1 MPTGSPPS
9 GACSPPLTLS
19 FFPDVYEQ
27 RPCSRTVS
35 WSRLLERLQQF
46 PMQPGACDKRS
57 LPCWSPAS
65 FQEGQP
71 ATTEHVIA
79 LSCLVL
85 DIDEGADLDASWE
98 QVAPWTAALHTSWSH
113 RPEAPRFRLI
123 FPLAQPVSGDHWPE
137 SWRAAVEKLGLEV
150 DRKCVNANRR
160 YLLPARPSEDA
171 EVRFLARTTEQCL
184 DLEPLLQRPRPS
196 RPRHPQRRITVPH
209 YLREKAARRRLAW
222 NPEARARL
230 ADTLGATVCGSGR
243 SHRAEGIPCP
253 GCGRSSVWFLLNPER
268 ATRARCNHLNSCGW
282 SGPVTD
288 LLGSAA

>member
-1 MPTGSPPS
+1 MSTGSLLS
-9 GACSPPLTLS
+9 GACPPPLALS
-19 FFPDVYEQ
+19 FFPDIYEQ
-27 RPCSRTVS
+27 RPCPRSVS
-35 WSRLLERLQQF
+35 WKRLLERLQQF
-46 PMQPGACDKRS
+46 PVQPKARDKRS

-65 FQEGQP
+65 FQSDKP
-71 ATTEHVIA
+71 AITEHVTT

-98 QVAPWTAALHTSWSH
+98 QTAPWTAALHTSWSH

-123 FPLAQPVSGDHWPE
+123 VPLTQPVSGERWPE
-137 SWRAAVEKLGLEV
+137 AWRAAVEKLGLEV

-160 YLLPARPSEDA
+160 YLLPACPSENA
-171 EVRFLARTTEQCL
+171 EVRFLARTTEQRL
-184 DLEPLLQRPRPS
+184 DLVPLLQRPRPS
-196 RPRHPQRRITVPH
+196 KPRRSQRRITVPH

-230 ADTLGATVCGSGR
+230 ADTLGATVRGAGR

-253 GCGRSSVWFLLNPER
+253 GCGRSSVWFLLNPEK

-282 SGPVTD
+282 SGPVTE
-288 LLGSAA
+288 LLGSVA